1 MPQLH
6 AGPAKAFSASSAWKG
21 AAALIVFTAALALV
35 ASSDT
40 IHDVVVRGLS
50 AVEAVIADHPRWGAV
65 LFVAGSALSAM
76 LAFFSTAV
84 IVPVAVLT
92 WGMPASIALLWL
104 GWLLGGVCAYSIA
117 RWLGRPAVA
126 ALTSGAALSGFEQRI
141 HTRAPIGLVLLFQVA
156 VPSEIPGY
164 VLGMARYPFLKYL
177 FVLALGELPYAIS
190 TVYLGESFLER
201 RTAVLI
207 GIGVVG
213 AVLSGWALHRLQK
226 RLSV

>member
-1 MPQLH
+1 MPQIH
-6 AGPAKAFSASSAWKG
+6 AGRAKAFGPSSAWKG
-21 AAALIVFTAALALV
+21 AAALLTLCVMLALL

-40 IHDVVVRGLS
+40 IHDAIVRGLS
-50 AVEAVIADHPRWGAV
+50 VVESVIAEHPRWGAV
-65 LFVAGSALSAM
+65 LFVIGSALSAM

-92 WGMPASIALLWL
+92 WGLPGSIALLWL

-117 RWLGRPAVA
+117 RWLGRPAVQ
-126 ALTSGAALSGFEQRI
+126 ALTSGAGLSGFERRI

-164 VLGMARYPFLKYL
+164 VLGLARYPFLKYL
-177 FVLALGELPYAIS
+177 FVLGVGELPYAIS
-190 TVYLGESFLER
+190 TVYLGESFLQR
-201 RTAVLI
+201 RTAVLLAI
-207 GIGVVG
+207 GAVG

-226 RLSV
+226 RLT